1 MLRAPSRARV
11 RNELRTRL
19 AFRFADLPMATRA
32 ARDRRTEH
40 PAISTREAEFVAACL
55 KEGERSVANKALRK
69 EMGVK
74 GDEFCKC
81 VAKEARTNLS
91 ADAQRAMILDMQGKK
106 QEAQAISSK
115 MSDAD
120 QMAFMKGGTTVFGKC
135 VGAR

>member
-1 MLRAPSRARV
+1 MIAKGNLMQCGLAAVTLSALLAACNSGPS
-11 RNELRTRL
+11 
-19 AFRFADLPMATRA
+19 
-32 ARDRRTEH
+32 
-40 PAISTREAEFVAACL
+40 EAEFVGACL

-81 VAKEARTNLS
+81 AAKEARTTLS

-106 QEAQAISSK
+106 QEASAISSK

-120 QMAFMKGGTTVFGKC
+120 QMAFMKGASTIFGKC
-135 VGAR
+135 AGAR

>member
-1 MLRAPSRARV
+1 MIAKGNLMLCRVTAAILAAVLVACDSGPS
-11 RNELRTRL
+11 
-19 AFRFADLPMATRA
+19 
-32 ARDRRTEH
+32 
-40 PAISTREAEFVAACL
+40 EAEFVAACL

-81 VAKEARTNLS
+81 VAREARTNLS

-106 QEAQAISSK
+106 QEASAISSK

-120 QMAFMKGGTTVFGKC
+120 QMAFMKGAATIFGKC